1 MSGPVPETQQITAF
15 LSGFARR
22 QAERTVDLAGGFAAL
37 DDTFHH
43 SRADNQL
50 VIDDPAALDPE
61 ALPALA
67 DEALGHLPFRLVSV
81 LDEAVGAAAAP
92 AMVRAGYAHVTLVVL
107 RHTGPVP
114 AAAAG
119 VPAAGEVDLAA
130 FREPLARRWR
140 GFLPKADAAELD
152 QLVARRRA
160 RLRGAADV
168 RFLGARGAEGEVAA
182 WCDLYLA
189 PAAGTAQIEDLMTDG
204 AQLGRG
210 YGDAVLTAALNVAA
224 DAGCGTRFLTADE
237 ADWPRHWYARRG
249 FVQVGRV
256 HVFDRG

>member
-1 MSGPVPETQQITAF
+1 MRAPAPEIQSMTTF
-15 LSGFARR
+15 MSGFARR
-22 QAERTVDLAGGFAAL
+22 QAERTVGLAGGFAAL

-43 SRADNQL
+43 SRADNQV
-50 VIDDPAALDPE
+50 VIDAPAALDPD

-92 AMVRAGYAHVTLVVL
+92 SMVRAGYTHLTLVVL

-114 AAAAG
+114 AAAE

-140 GFLPKADAAELD
+140 GFLPKAEAAELD

-168 RFLGARGAEGEVAA
+168 RFLGARSAEGDVAA
-182 WCDLYLA
+182 WCDLYLD
-189 PAAGTAQIEDLMTDG
+189 PASGTAQIEDLMT
-204 AQLGRG
+204 AEEHLGRG
-210 YGDAVLTAALNVAA
+210 HGDAVLGAALRAAA